1 MSLSGF
7 PNGFGVS
14 GFGSHQKNR
23 ALLAALCH
31 MSSLG
36 KGVMGVTFFFF
47 FRNWFCNLV
56 LLKRTPGVFTLGVF
70 NGLKSPV

>member
-47 FRNWFCNLV
+47 QELALQLSSTEKNSWCVHTRSV
-56 LLKRTPGVFTLGVF
+56 
-70 NGLKSPV
+70 